1 MDILIGFLFLFVV
14 SFMFSPIAIYLFI
27 KICQKY
33 VDNSLNGL
41 KLYRRQNVAV
51 YTDKHGN
58 EIMINRNE
66 KIYKST

>member
-1 MDILIGFLFLFVV
+1 MNILIGFLFLFVV
-14 SFMFSPIAIYLFI
+14 SFMFSPIAVYLFI
-27 KICQKY
+27 KICQKRKY

-66 KIYKST
+66 NI